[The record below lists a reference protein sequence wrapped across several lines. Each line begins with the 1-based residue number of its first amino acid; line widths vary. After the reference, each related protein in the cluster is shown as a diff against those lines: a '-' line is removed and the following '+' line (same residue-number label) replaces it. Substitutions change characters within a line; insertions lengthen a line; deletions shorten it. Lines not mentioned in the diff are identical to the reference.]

1 MGNSILLFSMD
12 QLSTFSIARKIYKL
26 KIVEIMSH
34 VHEFVSIL
42 FNKIMVS
49 ITRYFIFDRNATMVH
64 LSCSAAQINIIGP
77 LEWYVSRCDGNET
90 NKLITAQCCKWP

>member
-64 LSCSAAQINIIGP
+64 LR
-77 LEWYVSRCDGNET
+77 L
-90 NKLITAQCCKWP
+90 QCGSDQYNRTVGMVCQSV